1 MGGNLSCFGS
11 AAAGSGYGDIA
22 DDQPAAAAAYELRRS
37 SRKVRPSDEDR
48 LWYVGERDVDRKAAE
63 FIAKFHASARF
74 VEA

>member
-11 AAAGSGYGDIA
+11 AAAGSGYRDIA
-22 DDQPAAAAAYELRRS
+22 DDQPAAAAYELRRS

>member
-1 MGGNLSCFGS
+1 
-11 AAAGSGYGDIA
+11 
-22 DDQPAAAAAYELRRS
+22 
-37 SRKVRPSDEDR
+37 VRPSDEDR

>member
-11 AAAGSGYGDIA
+11 AAGSGYRDIA
-22 DDQPAAAAAYELRRS
+22 DDQPAAAYELRRS

-74 VEA
+74 MEA

>member
-11 AAAGSGYGDIA
+11 GGSGGYRDI
-22 DDQPAAAAAYELRRS
+22 DEPAYEQLRRPS